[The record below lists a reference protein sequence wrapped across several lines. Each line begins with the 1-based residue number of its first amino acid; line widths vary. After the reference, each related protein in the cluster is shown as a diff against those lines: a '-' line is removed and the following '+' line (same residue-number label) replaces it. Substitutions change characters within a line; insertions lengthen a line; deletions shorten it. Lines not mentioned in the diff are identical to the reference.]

1 MIDAIFAFLIGI
13 VIGIV
18 VLYFGAHW
26 YLNYKIKQTKR
37 ELEVFKELAD
47 MFVDVKLEMHH
58 GIFYMF
64 RADNDAFIAQGST
77 YNELRD
83 IANLRIP
90 EKAMIRVTQGDD
102 DVIAKLKDTKVQPN

>member
-64 RADNDAFIAQGST
+64 RAHH
-77 YNELRD
+77 
-83 IANLRIP
+83 
-90 EKAMIRVTQGDD
+90 
-102 DVIAKLKDTKVQPN
+102 KLNQSQYRSSLLHQKH